1 MPGAEGS
8 YVFIQDAVFKKPDI
22 STLPFPTHFS
32 PSDEELSELEPIIA
46 DLGEDDPFM
55 AGD

>member
-8 YVFIQDAVFKKPDI
+8 YVFIRDAVFKKPDI
-22 STLPFPTHFS
+22 STLPFPTHFA